1 VEHRNVVRLFS
12 ATDAWFGFGADGVW
26 TLFHLFAFDFSVWEL
41 WGALLHGGRVVVVP
55 YLVSR
60 DPAAFHALLQRERVT
75 MLSQTPS
82 AFRQLIH
89 VDAERGGS
97 LALRA
102 VVFGG
107 EALEPAS
114 LREWVERRGT
124 ETPRLVNMYGIT
136 ETTVHVTYRPLERED
151 VFGGAGSPIGVRIPD
166 LRLYVLDPALR
177 PVPVGIPGELYVGGA
192 GVARGY
198 LNRPRL
204 TAERFIPD
212 PFGAHP
218 GERLYRT
225 GDRARWKESAG
236 VRECVSAEV
245 GSGSADSRTDALTH
259 SRTGVL
265 EYLGRLDAQAK
276 IRGFR
281 IEPGEIEAVLRRH
294 ADVADCAVIVREDRP
309 GDRRLVAYVVGG
321 ADPEALRAHLRQHLP
336 EYMVPA
342 ALVRMDALPLNSSG
356 KLDRKAL
363 PAPVAEGCGHSL
375 RPETGLEAQIAG
387 IWQEVLELEAVGV
400 EDNFFDL
407 GGHSLLL
414 LRLQSRLAA
423 GLAREVPVVDLFQY
437 PTVRA
442 FARVLHADGRGGA
455 ARAGEE
461 RGGVRQAARARLA
474 PRRPRGQG
482 GV

>member
-1 VEHRNVVRLFS
+1 
-12 ATDAWFGFGADGVW
+12 
-26 TLFHLFAFDFSVWEL
+26 
-41 WGALLHGGRVVVVP
+41 
-55 YLVSR
+55 
-60 DPAAFHALLQRERVT
+60 
-75 MLSQTPS
+75 
-82 AFRQLIH
+82 
-89 VDAERGGS
+89 
-97 LALRA
+97 
-102 VVFGG
+102 
-107 EALEPAS
+107 
-114 LREWVERRGT
+114 
-124 ETPRLVNMYGIT
+124 
-136 ETTVHVTYRPLERED
+136 
-151 VFGGAGSPIGVRIPD
+151 
-166 LRLYVLDPALR
+166 
-177 PVPVGIPGELYVGGA
+177 
-192 GVARGY
+192 
-198 LNRPRL
+198 
-204 TAERFIPD
+204 
-212 PFGAHP
+212 
-218 GERLYRT
+218 
-225 GDRARWKESAG
+225 

-442 FARVLHADGRGGA
+442 FARALHADGRGGA

-461 RGGVRQAARARLA
+461 RVGVRQAARARLA